1 MAKSKSMAK
10 SKNVRNTASEL
21 ADKLAPHVETAREKA
36 GPLLAEAK
44 DKAGPLI
51 AEARDKSGP
60 VISDAR
66 DRLAS
71 DVLPRLNAALA
82 AVEEATEDAR
92 TEAKR
97 RGKATAAAMKGEVDA
112 PKKKHRL
119 RNLMLVL
126 GLGGI
131 AAAVAKRLSDRQ
143 PATAWQSAY
152 TPPPAPSAPTHV
164 DDEAAAAPDEAAA
177 DAVPKPHKATTPD
190 QPAEE
195 VHLKTD

>member
-1 MAKSKSMAK
+1 MAKSKRMAK
-10 SKNVRNTASEL
+10 SKNVRDHASDL
-21 ADKLAPHVETAREKA
+21 ADQLAPHVDTARKKA

-82 AVEEATEDAR
+82 AVEEATEDVR

-97 RGKATAAAMKGEVDA
+97 RSKATAAAIKGEVDA

-119 RNLMLVL
+119 RRMLIVV
-126 GLGGI
+126 GLGGL
-131 AAAVAKRLSDRQ
+131 AAAVAKQLSDRQ
-143 PATAWQSAY
+143 ATTAWQSAY
-152 TPPPAPSAPTHV
+152 TPPPAPSAPSHV

-177 DAVPKPHKATTPD
+177 DAAREPHTATTPD
-190 QPAEE
+190 NPAEE
-195 VHLKTD
+195 VHLKKD

>member
-1 MAKSKSMAK
+1 MAKSKNLAK
-10 SKNVRNTASEL
+10 SKNVRDHASEL
-21 ADKLAPHVETAREKA
+21 ADQIAPHVETARKKA

-44 DKAGPLI
+44 DKAGPLL

-82 AVEEATEDAR
+82 AVEEATEDVRA
-92 TEAKR
+92 EAKR
-97 RGKATAAAMKGEVDA
+97 RSKATAAAVKGEVDA

-119 RNLMLVL
+119 RSMLIVL
-126 GLGGI
+126 GLGGL
-131 AAAVAKRLSDRQ
+131 AAAVAKQLSDRQ
-143 PATAWQSAY
+143 PSTAWQSAY
-152 TPPPAPSAPTHV
+152 TPPPAPSAPAHV

-177 DAVPKPHKATTPD
+177 DAARAPHTATTPEN
-190 QPAEE
+190 PAEE
-195 VHLKTD
+195 VHLKKD

>member
-10 SKNVRNTASEL
+10 SKNVRDHASDL
-21 ADKLAPHVETAREKA
+21 ADQLAPHVDTARKKA

-66 DRLAS
+66 DRLSS
-71 DVLPRLNAALA
+71 DVIPRLNAALA
-82 AVEEATEDAR
+82 AVEEATEDVR

-97 RGKATAAAMKGEVDA
+97 RGKATAAAIKGEVEA
-112 PKKKHRL
+112 PKKKHRV
-119 RNLMLVL
+119 RRMLIVL
-126 GLGGI
+126 GLGGL
-131 AAAVAKRLSDRQ
+131 AAAVAKQLSDRQ
-143 PATAWQSAY
+143 ATTAWQSAY
-152 TPPPAPSAPTHV
+152 TPPPAPSAPAHV

-177 DAVPKPHKATTPD
+177 DAPSEPHTATTPD
-190 QPAEE
+190 NPAEE
-195 VHLKTD
+195 VHLKKD